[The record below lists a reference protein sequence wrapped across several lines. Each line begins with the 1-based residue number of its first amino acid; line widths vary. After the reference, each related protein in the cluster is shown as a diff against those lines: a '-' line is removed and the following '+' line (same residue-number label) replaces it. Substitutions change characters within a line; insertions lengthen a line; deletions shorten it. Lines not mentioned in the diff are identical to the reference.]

1 MVVYSLSKKAIRLK
15 ASSLQYQEF
24 LEGHLISEEGI
35 DLVDMA

>member
-1 MVVYSLSKKAIRLK
+1 MVAYNLSKKAIRLK

-24 LEGHLISEEGI
+24 LEEHLISEKGV